1 MESVGEVISGNSDEQ
16 RMEIG
21 FKLLNSICKSFIDN
35 VQFLFF
41 TVALLIACFLFR
53 ALPNYS
59 PLPQLSVII
68 YFGLLFFQLDMIVI
82 RQGIAVAVM
91 FYAYKYVENR
101 QFLKFLIFL
110 LVASWFH
117 ISVIILIPSYFF
129 VKARFSTATLVI
141 LFAAFHM
148 FLFFRIKWISPLF
161 EGIFGSVTDSFL
173 VSRVTAYMD
182 NSIYSVGRGI
192 NAGTLAN
199 IFVFAVSIANRRK
212 LSEFKYFNLFFNLF
226 ILYIF
231 VYCCMGELIEISSR
245 FKYYFMISVVVLL
258 PMVVMSYKRM
268 TNRLFVYA
276 AACGFA
282 FVYIRPILLE
292 SPPAAAFNPYQN
304 YIIYAITNKK
314 STGMERLQKSD
325 DEHIM
330 AREKLK

>member
-21 FKLLNSICKSFIDN
+21 FKLLNSICKSFVDN

-41 TVALLIACFLFR
+41 TIAVFVACFLFR
-53 ALPNYS
+53 AIPVYS
-59 PLPQLSVII
+59 PFPQLSVII
-68 YFGLLFFQLDMIVI
+68 YFGLLFFQLDMIAI

-91 FYAYKYVENR
+91 FYAYKYIENG
-101 QFLKFLIFL
+101 QFFKFLIFL
-110 LVASWFH
+110 LIASWFH
-117 ISVIILIPSYFF
+117 VSVMILIPAYFF
-129 VKARFSTATLVI
+129 VKVRFSTTALII
-141 LFAAFHM
+141 LFVVFHM

-161 EGIFGSVTDSFL
+161 EGIFGSVTNSIV
-173 VSRVTAYMD
+173 VSRVTTYMD

-199 IFVFAVSIANRRK
+199 IFVFAVSIANKRK
-212 LSEFKYFNLFFNLF
+212 LNDFKYFNLFFNLF

-231 VYCCMGELIEISSR
+231 VYCCMGELIEVSSR

-258 PMVVMSYKRM
+258 PMVVMSYKRIM
-268 TNRLFVYA
+268 NRFFIYA

-282 FVYIRPILLE
+282 FMYIRPILLE

-325 DEHIM
+325 DEQTL